1 MKCPSMA
8 CDRDP
13 GPKMSGPGGSVM
25 RDQTNGRNS
34 TVIQQQQKKKICC
47 LPVGEDSMNNNCDL

>member
-1 MKCPSMA
+1 MA

-25 RDQTNGRNS
+25 RDRTNGRNS
-34 TVIQQQQKKKICC
+34 TVLIEHRTLEI
-47 LPVGEDSMNNNCDL
+47 

>member
-1 MKCPSMA
+1 MA

-25 RDQTNGRNS
+25 RDRTNGRNS
-34 TVIQQQQKKKICC
+34 TVDHDQQYVKTNFSEEIGNPHG
-47 LPVGEDSMNNNCDL
+47 LVTAI